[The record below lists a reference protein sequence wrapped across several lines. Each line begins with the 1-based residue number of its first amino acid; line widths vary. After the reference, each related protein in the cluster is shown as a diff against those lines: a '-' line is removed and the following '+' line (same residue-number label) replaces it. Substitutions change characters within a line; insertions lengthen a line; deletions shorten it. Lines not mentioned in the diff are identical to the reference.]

1 MRNLILI
8 ILVAIYIISCEKDND
23 NNNDSNKSVIIKGE
37 ISSTKKSGT
46 SLSDAKKIFIINV
59 DFGLL
64 IFEFV
69 DIVDGSFSHN
79 SEIGIAKA
87 LVFLDENDQYIGTL
101 SPQGLNLLPLCNLSN
116 GESTIIDL
124 ETLTLIG
131 TTIIP
136 THDPLGNEIIIS
148 EEEINSLKEVDGYFE
163 SLAKNIDA
171 DNDCVLDVISNKE
184 LFIMNRFDITEAG
197 HWGKNSTSPVI
208 NDSALNSLCYAL
220 EVHGGSAFSCPNS
233 LELSGPSGSLYVQYS
248 TICLEPDGNGGFF
261 AVILSEED
269 LSPFQNG
276 SYTITIDDNT
286 YTLDYTSV
294 DANTNLITVIPTLYT
309 NDAGE
314 LVSISLEYRLANGNT
329 VDPTNILS
337 YVGLQFVDLLGN
349 QFYDTPRLVNKL
361 REGYDDTCAEGLY
374 SYTLDNPL
382 DISNLVRIT
391 IGYEDLIGNAYA
403 INWCE

>member
-1 MRNLILI
+1 MKNLILI
-8 ILVAIYIISCEKDND
+8 ILVAVCIIGCEKDED
-23 NNNDSNKSVIIKGE
+23 HNNNNNVIIKGE
-37 ISSTKKSGT
+37 ISITKKSGT
-46 SLSDAKKIFIINV
+46 SLSDANKIFVVNV
-59 DFGLL
+59 EFGLL

-69 DIVDGSFSHN
+69 DIVDGSFSHS

-87 LVFLDENDQYIGTL
+87 MVFLDENNQYIGTL
-101 SPQGLNLLPLCNLSN
+101 SPQGLNLLPLCKLSD

-148 EEEINSLKEVDGYFE
+148 EAEINSLKEVDGYFE

-171 DNDCVLDVISNKE
+171 DNDGVLDVINNNE
-184 LFIMNRFDITEAG
+184 LFFINRFNITEAG
-197 HWGKNSTSPVI
+197 HWGTNSTSPDI
-208 NDSALNSLCYAL
+208 NDNALNSLAYAL
-220 EVHGGSAFSCPNS
+220 EVHGGSAFHCPDNV
-233 LELSGPSGSLYVQYS
+233 ELSGPVGITNAQYP

-276 SYTITIDDNT
+276 TYTITIDDNP

-294 DANTNLITVIPTLYT
+294 DAITNLIIVIPTLYT
-309 NDAGE
+309 NDEGK

-329 VDPTNILS
+329 VDPTNILLC
-337 YVGLQFVDLLGN
+337 VGLQFVDLLGN

-361 REGYDDTCAEGLY
+361 REGDDMCVEGLY

-382 DISNLVRIT
+382 DISDLVGIT
-391 IGYEDLIGNAYA
+391 IGYEDLVGNAYA
-403 INWCE
+403 INWSK